1 MAVFRSLKQC
11 FQLRLWL
18 LLPILLCLGAAE
30 SLQIHQGE
38 SLLLNVH
45 AGGIEP
51 VAIRGS
57 DGSFRELPIDEQ
69 TEAIDKIVASYFMPG
84 QAYGLFRNGQALGQL
99 KVTKYSRSDCSGFGF
114 VGSTLDPAVPTEDLF
129 TRFVAFTP
137 GFPGQ
142 RTYAGAG
149 AADATLKQQA
159 LDLSRSYYAAKGLRP
174 DQISRMQLDDLQ
186 ALKLNQGKT
195 PGLMVSSRIGA
206 PAQSETGCNTHHLLL
221 VAELTGQGYVPRLEL
236 FKKATQAEGECSG
249 HTFVSSFQAE
259 PDSEYL
265 LVEGWG
271 WEWNW
276 YEIYQRKTDGT
287 YGQVFNGGGGG
298 C

>member
-1 MAVFRSLKQC
+1 MAVFQSLKHALR
-11 FQLRLWL
+11 LRLWL
-18 LLPILLCLGAAE
+18 LLPLLLCLGAADAGRV
-30 SLQIHQGE
+30 QPGE
-38 SLLLNVH
+38 SLLLHVR

-69 TEAIDKIVASYFMPG
+69 KEAIDRIAGDFFKPG

-99 KVTKYSRSDCSGFGF
+99 KVTEFSHSDCSGFGF
-114 VGSTLDPAVPTEDLF
+114 AGATLDPAVPTEDLF

-149 AADATLKQQA
+149 AAEAALKQQA
-159 LDLSRSYYAAKGLRP
+159 LELSRSYYAAKGLRP
-174 DQISRMQLDDLQ
+174 DQIARMQLDDLQ

-195 PGLMVSSRIGA
+195 PGLMISSRIGA

-221 VAELTGQGYVPRLEL
+221 VAELTGHGYVPRLEL

-259 PDSEYL
+259 PESEYL

-276 YEIYQRKTDGT
+276 YEIYQRTADGN
-287 YGQVFNGGGGG
+287 YKQVFNGGGGG